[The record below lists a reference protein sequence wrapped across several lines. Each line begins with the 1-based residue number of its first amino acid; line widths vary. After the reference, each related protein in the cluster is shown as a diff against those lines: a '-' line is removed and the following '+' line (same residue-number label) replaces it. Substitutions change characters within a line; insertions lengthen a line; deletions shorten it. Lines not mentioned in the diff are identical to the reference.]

1 MFQTAAP
8 LAPYAVLGV
17 IAIMLVLFTT
27 EKFPPE
33 VVALGGVGVLLAT
46 GLLKADSML
55 SSFAN
60 DAPVTIA
67 AMFILSGALVRT
79 GFLAN
84 LTSRF
89 QRAAEK
95 GNRGVFSWLM
105 GLTATASAF
114 VNNTPV
120 VMVMIPIV
128 MGIAAKLKTA
138 PSRML
143 IPLSYAAI
151 LGGTCTL
158 IGTSTNLLVNGVAVA
173 NGMKPFGMFEIT
185 ALGLILTIVGGAA
198 MLVMAHF
205 LLPDRMTLAGMLG
218 ERKSQRFLTDALLN
232 PGSPFIGKRV
242 GEVETFRKRD
252 IRVVDVV
259 RNERSQ
265 RHRLDT
271 LVLEPR
277 DRIVFES
284 SMAEVLSLRSEAS
297 VQLAP
302 EGLSEVGQRE
312 AVVVEALVA
321 PNSSLIGTELR
332 HQRLRRRYAI
342 YILAVHRHG
351 ENLGRQIGEIAP
363 KAGDTLLIEGAAD
376 DVKRLS
382 EEMNLLNLTEPAERG
397 YRRNKAPLAFAV
409 LAGVVLLGALNVM
422 PLSALAVIGV
432 GVVLFTGCLDADD
445 AFRAIDGRILVLIF
459 SMLAVGAA
467 LETSGA
473 AALIVNGVA
482 PWLTELPPLVALLAV
497 YVMTSI
503 MTELVTN
510 NAVAIV
516 MTPIAIGLAHQL
528 GYDPR
533 PFVVAVMFSA
543 SASFATPIG
552 YQTNTLVYGP
562 GGYRF
567 TDFMKIGIPMN
578 LIATA
583 ITVTVVPIL
592 WPF

>member
-1 MFQTAAP
+1 MFEVA
-8 LAPYAVLGV
+8 APYAVIGV
-17 IAIMLVLFTT
+17 IAIMLIFFAT

-33 VVALGGVGVLLAT
+33 VVAVGGVGVLLAT
-46 GLLKADSML
+46 GLLDAKTML
-55 SSFAN
+55 KSFAN

-79 GFLAN
+79 GFLAS
-84 LTSRF
+84 LTARL

-95 GNRGVFSWLM
+95 GNRTVFPWLI
-105 GLTATASAF
+105 GLTGAASAF

-128 MGIAAKLKTA
+128 MSISSRLKTA

-158 IGTSTNLLVNGVAVA
+158 IGTSTNLLVNGVAAA
-173 NGMKPFGMFEIT
+173 NGMEPFSMFEIT
-185 ALGLILTIVGGAA
+185 GLGLMLALIGGAA
-198 MLVMAHF
+198 MMAMARF
-205 LLPDRMTLAGMLG
+205 LLPERMTLAGMLG
-218 ERKSQRFLTDALLN
+218 ERRSQRFLTDALLN
-232 PGSPFIGKRV
+232 PGSPFIGKRIS
-242 GEVETFRKRD
+242 EIQTFRRRD

-265 RHRLDT
+265 RHALDT

-277 DRIVFES
+277 DRLVFES
-284 SMAEVLSLRSEAS
+284 SVAEVLSLRTEAS
-297 VQLAP
+297 VQLGAP

-321 PNSSLIGTELR
+321 PNSGLIGTELR
-332 HQRLRRRYAI
+332 NQRLRRRYAI

-351 ENLGRQIGEIAP
+351 ENLGRQVGEIAP
-363 KAGDTLLIEGAAD
+363 QAGDTLLIEGAPE

-382 EEMNLLNLTEPAERG
+382 EEMNLLNLSEPAERG

-409 LAGVVLLGALNVM
+409 LAGVVVLGALNVM
-422 PLSALAVIGV
+422 PLSALAIIGV
-432 GVVLFTGCLDADD
+432 ALVLFTGCLDADD

-467 LETSGA
+467 LETTGA
-473 AALIVNGVA
+473 VKLVVGGVA
-482 PWLTELPPLVALLAV
+482 PWLDGLPPLAALLAI
-497 YVMTSI
+497 YVLTSVL
-503 MTELVTN
+503 TELVTN

-516 MTPIAIGLAHQL
+516 VTPIAIGLAHQL

-533 PFVVAVMFSA
+533 PFVVAVMFAA

-578 LIATA
+578 ILAA
-583 ITVTVVPIL
+583 AVTVLGVPLI